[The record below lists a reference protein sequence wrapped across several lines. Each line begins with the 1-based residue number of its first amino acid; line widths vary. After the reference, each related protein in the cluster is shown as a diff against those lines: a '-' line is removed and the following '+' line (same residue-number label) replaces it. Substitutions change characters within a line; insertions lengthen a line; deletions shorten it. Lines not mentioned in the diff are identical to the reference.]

1 MKVLAIRGSNL
12 TSFAGDFA
20 LELDQ
25 PPLDRLGLFAITGAT
40 GAGKSTLLDAL
51 CLALFDRTPRLGG
64 RGGVPVGRAD
74 EEEEARLSAYDVRG
88 MLRRGAAE
96 GFAEVDFLGKDGR
109 RYRARWSVWRARNR
123 AEGRFRPQ
131 EMQLMDVATGQVTGR
146 TKSEVLTA
154 IQERLGLSFD
164 QFRRSAL
171 LAQGEFA
178 AFLKADASER
188 AELLERM
195 TGTEVYSRLSI
206 AAHEKN
212 KAEQEALAKRAQ
224 GLAAIALMPE
234 AERVA
239 AEAALGEESRAR
251 QAVEARLKEAEGAA
265 AWHVTRAGLRG
276 AEQAA
281 ELKARES
288 RTALDAA
295 GPRAA
300 RLEEVREAEAFRG
313 PVAAVETAER
323 RWAEAEAAQV
333 ARASEVETALA
344 GASARQVELLE
355 AGTARATAQ
364 ESEVAARPAL
374 EEAARLDARLDGVS
388 REAAEARARAE
399 VSQASLDK
407 ARAELESVLAREAEA
422 RGAAEA
428 ARGWLTDKAHWVALT
443 SEWPRWQRELER
455 YEAAQ
460 VERRKAREES
470 GRRLSEVEGLRE
482 AVGLR
487 REERDATARAEEMAL
502 AAATHAE
509 ATLGTET
516 GAERRALRER
526 LLARQEA
533 ARGLRVAHEGLVADE
548 AEVRAATREV
558 AAAKAEAE
566 SAAAEARAAES
577 RRTQCEAALK
587 EAQRSLSLAQ
597 ATQGYASHRA
607 LLREGEACPL
617 CGAAEHPYAREASAL
632 DGLVAEAASRVEA
645 LEQERTGAT
654 QVEVAASARSAA
666 ASAREGQA
674 EARRQSAAT
683 RAAAHAEDWAKGR
696 TAWTDAVRLGSD
708 GQGAEGLEQGT
719 AASARRQSAS
729 RASVRAGGAVPVALP
744 GADAALAGRDG
755 LSRPGFAASE
765 PPAVGGSP
773 EAGSWLDAERVEVS
787 ERLTALKDEEQA
799 AESRARTAR
808 EARAALETQRTRREV
823 AAEALRQAE
832 ETLSRAETVLK
843 DVHARLEAAEQTL
856 RQVIA
861 EVSPVFTVDAGW
873 DRKLEEDPAT
883 FRRKCGERVVMWK
896 GKEDA
901 RLKAEAR
908 EAEEQRHR
916 ARAQGLMEVSARH
929 AEEHQ
934 AFAARKEQERG
945 ELARAR
951 AALLQGRPTAEV
963 RAELQ
968 SRLDATEAA
977 FERARERAEAAKQ
990 AVQVATARAEDAVR
1004 TRAEALT
1011 LRESE
1016 AAALAA
1022 RLSEKGTT
1030 LEAVRALLAH
1040 DAAWREAEARALA
1053 ALREALAQATAVLA
1067 ERGEQRARHEASGP
1081 PALSEQEA
1089 GEARERLRAE
1099 TEARRHAEATLH
1111 ARLEADDR
1119 ARARHGAEAAALE
1132 EGRRAAEV
1140 WKVLG
1145 DLIGSHDGKRFK
1157 VFAQS
1162 LTLDALLLHAN
1173 AHLRELARR
1182 YRLMRVPGH
1191 DLDLQVVDGDMGDE
1205 VRSVASLSGGESF
1218 LVSLALALGLASLS
1232 SETTQVETLFIDE
1245 GFGTLDPETLEV
1257 ALATLDALQATGR
1270 QVGIISHV
1278 SGMAERIGVQ
1288 VRVVK
1293 QGGGRSR
1300 LVVEGDLGMVPTTSG
1315 QQVA

>member
-20 LELDQ
+20 LALDQ

-64 RGGVPVGRAD
+64 RGGAPVGRAD
-74 EEEEARLSAYDVRG
+74 EDEDARLSAYDVRG
-88 MLRRGAAE
+88 MLRRGAGE
-96 GFAEVDFLGKDGR
+96 GYAEVDFLGKDGR

-131 EMQLMDVATGQVTGR
+131 EMQLMDVVTGQLTGR
-146 TKSEVLTA
+146 TKGEVLAA

-195 TGTEVYSRLSI
+195 TGTEVYSRLSM

-212 KAEQEALAKRAQ
+212 KAEQESLAKRAQ

-234 AERVA
+234 AERA
-239 AEAALGEESRAR
+239 AAAAALGEESRAR
-251 QAVEARLKEAEGAA
+251 QAVEALLKDAEGAA
-265 AWHVTRAGLRG
+265 AWHVARAGLRE
-276 AEQAA
+276 AELAA
-281 ELKARES
+281 EAKAKAA
-288 RTALDAA
+288 RTALEEAA
-295 GPRAA
+295 PRAA
-300 RLEEVREAEAFRG
+300 RLEAVREAEAFRG
-313 PVAAVETAER
+313 PVAAAEAAER

-333 ARASEVETALA
+333 ARASEVETALSEV
-344 GASARQVELLE
+344 SARRVGQLE
-355 AGTARATAQ
+355 AETARAAAQ
-364 ESEVAARPAL
+364 EREVATRPAL
-374 EEAARLDARLDGVS
+374 EEAARLDARLEGVS
-388 REAAEARARAE
+388 REAREARARAE
-399 VSQASLDK
+399 KSQAALSEAK
-407 ARAELESVLAREAEA
+407 AELDAVLVREAEA
-422 RGAAEA
+422 RDKGEA
-428 ARGWLTDKAHWVALT
+428 ARHWLTEKAHWVALT
-443 SEWPRWQRELER
+443 SEWPRWHRELER
-455 YEAAQ
+455 YEGAQ
-460 VERRKAREES
+460 GERRKAGEES
-470 GRRLSEVEGLRE
+470 GRLLGEVEGLRE
-482 AVGLR
+482 TVGLR
-487 REERDATARAEEMAL
+487 RGERDAAVRAEEMAL

-509 ATLGTET
+509 AAVGTET
-516 GAERRALRER
+516 GAQRRAQRER

-533 ARGLRVAHEGLVADE
+533 VRGLKTAHEGLVADE
-548 AEVRAATREV
+548 AEAREAGTEV
-558 AAAKAEAE
+558 KAAKAEVE
-566 SAAAEARAAES
+566 AATAEARAAET
-577 RRTQCEAALK
+577 RRTQGEAALK

-597 ATQGYASHRA
+597 ATQGYASHRT
-607 LLREGEACPL
+607 LLKDGEPCPL
-617 CGAAEHPYAREASAL
+617 CGAEEHPYAREVSAL
-632 DGLVAEAASRVEA
+632 DGLVAEAASRVET
-645 LEQERTGAT
+645 LEKERTAAT
-654 QVEVAASARSAA
+654 QAEVAASARRAA
-666 ASAREGQA
+666 ANARAGQA
-674 EARRQSAAT
+674 EARSQSAEA
-683 RAAAHAEDWAKGR
+683 RAEAHGEAWRKGR
-696 TAWTDAVRLGSD
+696 ASWLESIREAGAEVSSVTTSVPESD
-708 GQGAEGLEQGT
+708 GSARMSSADGGAE
-719 AASARRQSAS
+719 AARSSA
-729 RASVRAGGAVPVALP
+729 RAGGA
-744 GADAALAGRDG
+744 DA
-755 LSRPGFAASE
+755 S

-773 EAGSWLDAERVEVS
+773 EAGAWLDAARAEVA
-787 ERLTALKDEEQA
+787 EQLAALKADEQA
-799 AESRARTAR
+799 DESLARTAR

-823 AAEALRQAE
+823 AAESLRRAE
-832 ETLSRAETVLK
+832 EALSRAESVLK
-843 DVHARLEAAEQTL
+843 DVHARLETAEQTL
-856 RQVIA
+856 RQALA
-861 EVSPVFTVDAGW
+861 EVSPVFTADVGW
-873 DRKLEEDPAT
+873 ERKLEEDPAT

-896 GKEDA
+896 GKEEA
-901 RLKAEAR
+901 RLKAEER

-916 ARAQGLMEVSARH
+916 ARAQGLVEVSTRH

-934 AFAARKEQERG
+934 AFAVRKEQERG
-945 ELARAR
+945 ELTRAR
-951 AALLQGRPTAEV
+951 AALLHGRPTAEV

-968 SRLDATEAA
+968 ARLEATESA
-977 FERARERAEAAKQ
+977 FEQARERAEAARQ
-990 AVQVATARAEDAVR
+990 AAQVATARAEDAVR
-1004 TRAEALT
+1004 ARTEALA

-1016 AAALAA
+1016 GAALTTLLAA
-1022 RLSEKGTT
+1022 RGTT
-1030 LEAVRALLAH
+1030 LEAVRTLLAF
-1040 DAAWREAEARALA
+1040 DAAWREAEARALS

-1067 ERGEQRARHEASGP
+1067 ERSERRARHEDSGP
-1081 PALSEQEA
+1081 PALSEQDA
-1089 GEARERLRAE
+1089 GAECERLRAE
-1099 TEARRHAEATLH
+1099 VEARRHAEAALH
-1111 ARLEADDR
+1111 ARLEADDT
-1119 ARARHGAEAAALE
+1119 ARARHGTEAAALE

-1191 DLDLQVVDGDMGDE
+1191 DLDLQIVDGDMGDE

-1300 LVVEGDLGMVPTTSG
+1300 LVVEGDPGMVPPSMG
-1315 QQVA
+1315 QQEVA

>member
-74 EEEEARLSAYDVRG
+74 EDEDARLSAYDVRG
-88 MLRRGAAE
+88 LLRRGAGE
-96 GFAEVDFLGKDGR
+96 GHAEVDFLGKDGR

-131 EMQLMDVATGQVTGR
+131 EMQLMDVATGQLMGR
-146 TKSEVLTA
+146 TKGEVLAA
-154 IQERLGLSFD
+154 IQEKLGLSFD

-234 AERVA
+234 AERAA
-239 AEAALGEESRAR
+239 AEVALGEESRAR
-251 QAVEARLKEAEGAA
+251 QGLEVRLKEAEGAA
-265 AWHVTRAGLRG
+265 AWHVARAGLRE

-281 ELKARES
+281 DAKAREAQA
-288 RTALDAA
+288 ALEEAA
-295 GPRAA
+295 PRAA
-300 RLEEVREAEAFRG
+300 RLEEVREAESFRG
-313 PVAAVETAER
+313 PVAALEAAER

-333 ARASEVETALA
+333 ARASEVEAALA
-344 GASARQVELLE
+344 DASARRVAQLE
-355 AGTARATAQ
+355 AETARAAAQ
-364 ESEVAARPAL
+364 TQEEAARPAL
-374 EEAARLDARLDGVS
+374 EEAARLDARLEAVS
-388 REAAEARARAE
+388 HEAREAQARAE
-399 VSQASLDK
+399 TSQAALVE
-407 ARAELESVLAREAEA
+407 ARAELEAVLAREAAA
-422 RGAAEA
+422 RAAGEA
-428 ARGWLTDKAHWVALT
+428 ARGWLTEKAHWVALT

-455 YEAAQ
+455 YEGAQ
-460 VERRKAREES
+460 GEGRKAREAS
-470 GRRLSEVEGLRE
+470 GRLLGEVDGLRE

-487 REERDATARAEEMAL
+487 RGERDAAARAEEMAL

-509 ATLGTET
+509 TALGAEA
-516 GAERRALRER
+516 GAERRALREQ

-533 ARGLRVAHEGLVADE
+533 VRGLTSAHAGWVADE
-548 AEVRAATREV
+548 AEAREAGAEV
-558 AAAKAEAE
+558 ATARAEAE
-566 SAAAEARAAES
+566 ATAAEASAAGA
-577 RRTQCEAALK
+577 RRSACEAALK
-587 EAQRSLSLAQ
+587 EARRSLSLAQ

-617 CGAAEHPYAREASAL
+617 CGAREHPAAREVSAL
-632 DGLVAEAASRVEA
+632 EGLVAEASARVEE
-645 LEQERTGAT
+645 LEAERTEAT
-654 QVEVAASARSAA
+654 QAEVAASARSAA
-666 ASAREGQA
+666 ASARAGQA
-674 EARRQSAAT
+674 AARRQAAEV
-683 RAAAHAEDWAKGR
+683 RAAAHGEVWRKDSA
-696 TAWTDAVRLGSD
+696 AW
-708 GQGAEGLEQGT
+708 LE
-719 AASARRQSAS
+719 SARGDG
-729 RASVRAGGAVPVALP
+729 AGAPP
-744 GADAALAGRDG
+744 PPDA
-755 LSRPGFAASE
+755 
-765 PPAVGGSP
+765 GGSP
-773 EAGSWLDAERVEVS
+773 EAAAWLEAARAEVS
-787 ERLTALKDEEQA
+787 ERLAALKAEEQA

-823 AAEALRQAE
+823 AAESLRQAE
-832 ETLSRAETVLK
+832 EALSRAEASLK
-843 DVHARLEAAEQTL
+843 DVHARLDAAEQAQ
-856 RQVIA
+856 RQVVS
-861 EVSPVFTVDAGW
+861 ELSPVFTVDAGW

-883 FRRKCGERVVMWK
+883 FRRKCGERVAMWK
-896 GKEDA
+896 GKEEA
-901 RLKAEAR
+901 RLKAEAG
-908 EAEEQRHR
+908 EAAEQQQR
-916 ARAQGLMEVSARH
+916 ARAQGQVEVSARH
-929 AEEHQ
+929 AEEHR
-934 AFAARKEQERG
+934 AFAARKDAERG

-963 RAELQ
+963 RAELEA
-968 SRLDATEAA
+968 RREATESA
-977 FERARERAEAAKQ
+977 FEQARERAEAANQ
-990 AVQVATARAEDAVR
+990 AVRVATARAEDAVR
-1004 TRAEALT
+1004 AREEALA

-1016 AAALAA
+1016 GAALSA
-1022 RLSEKGTT
+1022 RLSARGTT
-1030 LEAVRALLAH
+1030 LDAVRSLLAY

-1053 ALREALAQATAVLA
+1053 ALREALSQATAVLA
-1067 ERGEQRARHEASGP
+1067 ERSERRTRHEASGP

-1089 GEARERLRAE
+1089 GPACEHLRAE
-1099 TEARRHAEATLH
+1099 VEARRHAEATLH
-1111 ARLEADDR
+1111 ARLEADDA

-1140 WKVLG
+1140 WKALG

-1300 LVVEGDLGMVPTTSG
+1300 LVVEGDLGMVPLAAG

>member
-64 RGGVPVGRAD
+64 RGGAPVGRAD
-74 EEEEARLSAYDVRG
+74 EDEDARLSAYDVRG
-88 MLRRGAAE
+88 MLRRGAGE
-96 GFAEVDFLGKDGR
+96 GYAEVDFLGKDGR

-131 EMQLMDVATGQVTGR
+131 EMQLMDVVTGQLTGR
-146 TKSEVLTA
+146 TKGEVLAA

-195 TGTEVYSRLSI
+195 TGTEVYSRLSM

-212 KAEQEALAKRAQ
+212 KAEQESLAKRAQ

-234 AERVA
+234 AERA
-239 AEAALGEESRAR
+239 AAAAALGEESRAR
-251 QAVEARLKEAEGAA
+251 QTVEALLKDAEGAA
-265 AWHVTRAGLRG
+265 AWHVARAGLRE

-281 ELKARES
+281 EAKAQAA
-288 RTALDAA
+288 RTALEEAA
-295 GPRAA
+295 PRAA
-300 RLEEVREAEAFRG
+300 RMEAE
-313 PVAAVETAER
+313 
-323 RWAEAEAAQV
+323 
-333 ARASEVETALA
+333 
-344 GASARQVELLE
+344 
-355 AGTARATAQ
+355 TARAAAQ
-364 ESEVAARPAL
+364 EREVATRPAL
-374 EEAARLDARLDGVS
+374 EEAARLDARLEGVS
-388 REAAEARARAE
+388 REAREARARAE
-399 VSQASLDK
+399 KSQAALSEAK
-407 ARAELESVLAREAEA
+407 AELDAVLVREAEA
-422 RGAAEA
+422 RDKGEA
-428 ARGWLTDKAHWVALT
+428 ARHWLTEKAHWVALT
-443 SEWPRWQRELER
+443 SEWPRWHRELER
-455 YEAAQ
+455 YEGAQ
-460 VERRKAREES
+460 GERRKAREES
-470 GRRLSEVEGLRE
+470 GRLLGEVEGLRE
-482 AVGLR
+482 TVGLR
-487 REERDATARAEEMAL
+487 RGERDAAVRAEEMAL

-509 ATLGTET
+509 TAVGAET
-516 GAERRALRER
+516 GAQRRAQRER

-533 ARGLRVAHEGLVADE
+533 VRGLKTAHEGLAADE
-548 AEVRAATREV
+548 AEAREADTEV
-558 AAAKAEAE
+558 KAAKAEVE
-566 SAAAEARAAES
+566 AATADARAAET
-577 RRTQCEAALK
+577 RRTQGEAALK

-597 ATQGYASHRA
+597 ATQGYASHRT
-607 LLREGEACPL
+607 LLKDGEACPL
-617 CGAAEHPYAREASAL
+617 CGAEEHPYAREVSAL
-632 DGLVAEAASRVEA
+632 DGLVAEAASRVET
-645 LEQERTGAT
+645 LETERTAAT
-654 QVEVAASARSAA
+654 QAEVAASARRAA
-666 ASAREGQA
+666 ANARAGQA
-674 EARRQSAAT
+674 EARRQSAEA
-683 RAAAHAEDWAKGR
+683 RAEAHGEAWRKGCDSWLESIR
-696 TAWTDAVRLGSD
+696 GE
-708 GQGAEGLEQGT
+708 GAEVSTLATSVTEPDSGT
-719 AASARRQSAS
+719 SS
-729 RASVRAGGAVPVALP
+729 
-744 GADAALAGRDG
+744 
-755 LSRPGFAASE
+755 

-773 EAGSWLDAERVEVS
+773 EAGAWLGAARAEVAER
-787 ERLTALKDEEQA
+787 LAALKADEQA
-799 AESRARTAR
+799 AESLARTAR

-823 AAEALRQAE
+823 AAESLRRAE
-832 ETLSRAETVLK
+832 EALSRAESVLK
-843 DVHARLEAAEQTL
+843 DVHARLETAEQTL
-856 RQVIA
+856 RQVLA
-861 EVSPVFTVDAGW
+861 EVAPVFTADVGW
-873 DRKLEEDPAT
+873 DRKLEEDPAS

-896 GKEDA
+896 GKEEA
-901 RLKAEAR
+901 RLKAEER

-916 ARAQGLMEVSARH
+916 ARAQGLVEVSTRH
-929 AEEHQ
+929 AEEHH
-934 AFAARKEQERG
+934 AFAVRKEEERG
-945 ELARAR
+945 ELTRAR
-951 AALLQGRPTAEV
+951 AALLYGRPTAEV

-968 SRLDATEAA
+968 ARLEATESA
-977 FERARERAEAAKQ
+977 FEQARERAEAARQ
-990 AVQVATARAEDAVR
+990 AAQVATARAEDAVR
-1004 TRAEALT
+1004 ARTEALA

-1016 AAALAA
+1016 GAALTTLLAT
-1022 RLSEKGTT
+1022 RGTT
-1030 LEAVRALLAH
+1030 LEAVRTLLAF
-1040 DAAWREAEARALA
+1040 DAAWREAEARALS
-1053 ALREALAQATAVLA
+1053 ALREALAQTTAVLA
-1067 ERGEQRARHEASGP
+1067 ERSERRARHEDSGP
-1081 PALSEQEA
+1081 PSLSEQDA
-1089 GEARERLRAE
+1089 GAECERLRAE
-1099 TEARRHAEATLH
+1099 VEARRHAEAALH
-1111 ARLEADDR
+1111 ARLEADDT
-1119 ARARHGAEAAALE
+1119 ARARHGSEAAALE

-1300 LVVEGDLGMVPTTSG
+1300 LVVEGDPGMVPPSVG
-1315 QQVA
+1315 QQEVA

>member
-12 TSFAGDFA
+12 TSFSGDFA

-64 RGGVPVGRAD
+64 RGGAPVGRAEED
-74 EEEEARLSAYDVRG
+74 EDARLSAYDVRG
-88 MLRRGAAE
+88 MLRRGAGE
-96 GFAEVDFLGKDGR
+96 GYAEVDFVGKDGR

-131 EMQLMDVATGQVTGR
+131 EMQLMDVVTGQLTGR
-146 TKSEVLTA
+146 TKGEVLAA

-195 TGTEVYSRLSI
+195 TGTEVYSRVSI

-212 KAEQEALAKRAQ
+212 KAEQESLAKRAQ
-224 GLAAIALMPE
+224 GLAAIALLPE
-234 AERVA
+234 AERA
-239 AEAALGEESRAR
+239 AAAVALGEESRAR
-251 QAVEARLKEAEGAA
+251 QSEEALLKDAQAAA
-265 AWHVTRAGLRG
+265 AWHVARAGLRE

-281 ELKARES
+281 EAKAQAA
-288 RTALDAA
+288 RTALEEAA
-295 GPRAA
+295 PRAA
-300 RLEEVREAEAFRG
+300 QLEEVREAEAFRG
-313 PVAAVETAER
+313 PAAAVEAAER

-333 ARASEVETALA
+333 SRASEVEAALA
-344 GASARQVELLE
+344 ETSARRVAQLE
-355 AGTARATAQ
+355 AETARAAAQ
-364 ESEVAARPAL
+364 EREVATRPAL
-374 EEAARLDARLDGVS
+374 EEAARLDARLEGVS
-388 REAAEARARAE
+388 REAREARERAE
-399 VSQASLDK
+399 TSQSLLVETK
-407 ARAELESVLAREAEA
+407 AELDAVLAREAEA
-422 RGAAEA
+422 RDKGEA
-428 ARGWLTDKAHWVALT
+428 ARHWLSEKAHWVALT
-443 SEWPRWQRELER
+443 SEWPRWHRELER
-455 YEAAQ
+455 YEGAQ
-460 VERRKAREES
+460 VERRKAGEES
-470 GRRLSEVEGLRE
+470 GRLLGEVEGLRE
-482 AVGLR
+482 TVGLR
-487 REERDATARAEEMAL
+487 RDERDAAVRAEEMVV

-509 ATLGTET
+509 AAVGTET
-516 GAERRALRER
+516 GAQRRAQREH

-533 ARGLRVAHEGLVADE
+533 VRGLKTAHEGLVADE
-548 AEVRAATREV
+548 AEARE
-558 AAAKAEAE
+558 AGTELGAAKAEVE
-566 SAAAEARAAES
+566 AATAEARAAET
-577 RRTQCEAALK
+577 RRTQGEAVLK
-587 EAQRSLSLAQ
+587 EAQRSLSVAQ
-597 ATQGYASHRA
+597 ATQGYAAHRA
-607 LLREGEACPL
+607 LLKDGEACPL
-617 CGAAEHPYAREASAL
+617 CGAEEHPYAREVSAL
-632 DGLVAEAASRVEA
+632 DGLVAEAASRVET
-645 LEQERTGAT
+645 LETERTAAT
-654 QVEVAASARSAA
+654 QAEVAASARRAA
-666 ASAREGQA
+666 ANARAGQA
-674 EARRQSAAT
+674 EARRQSAVARAESHGEAWRKG
-683 RAAAHAEDWAKGR
+683 RAAWLESIR
-696 TAWTDAVRLGSD
+696 EE
-708 GQGAEGLEQGT
+708 GAE
-719 AASARRQSAS
+719 
-729 RASVRAGGAVPVALP
+729 AG
-744 GADAALAGRDG
+744 AAL
-755 LSRPGFAASE
+755 S
-765 PPAVGGSP
+765 PPAAGGSP
-773 EAGSWLDAERVEVS
+773 EAGAWLDAARAEVA
-787 ERLTALKDEEQA
+787 EQLAALKADEQA
-799 AESRARTAR
+799 AESLARAAR

-823 AAEALRQAE
+823 AAESLRRAE
-832 ETLSRAETVLK
+832 ESLSRAESVLK

-856 RQVIA
+856 RQVLA
-861 EVSPVFTVDAGW
+861 EVSPVFTADAGW
-873 DRKLEEDPAT
+873 ERKLEEDPAT

-896 GKEDA
+896 GKEEA
-901 RLKAEAR
+901 RLKAEER

-916 ARAQGLMEVSARH
+916 ARAQGLVEVSTRH

-934 AFAARKEQERG
+934 AFAVRKEQERG
-945 ELARAR
+945 ELTRAR
-951 AALLQGRPTAEV
+951 GALLHGRPTAEV

-968 SRLDATEAA
+968 ARLEATESA
-977 FERARERAEAAKQ
+977 FEQARERAEAAHQ
-990 AVQVATARAEDAVR
+990 AAQVATARAEDAVR
-1004 TRAEALT
+1004 VRVETLA

-1016 AAALAA
+1016 GAALTTLLAA
-1022 RLSEKGTT
+1022 RGTT
-1030 LEAVRALLAH
+1030 LEAVRKLLSF
-1040 DAAWREAEARALA
+1040 DAAWRESEARALS
-1053 ALREALAQATAVLA
+1053 ALREALSQVTAVLA
-1067 ERGEQRARHEASGP
+1067 ERSERRARHEDSGP
-1081 PALSEQEA
+1081 PSLSEQDA
-1089 GEARERLRAE
+1089 GAECERLRAE
-1099 TEARRHAEATLH
+1099 VEARRHAEATLN
-1111 ARLEADDR
+1111 ARLEADDT

-1132 EGRRAAEV
+1132 DGRRAAEV

-1300 LVVEGDLGMVPTTSG
+1300 LVVEGDPGMVPPSLG
-1315 QQVA
+1315 QQEVA

>member
-64 RGGVPVGRAD
+64 RGGAPVGRAD
-74 EEEEARLSAYDVRG
+74 EDEDARLSAYDVRG
-88 MLRRGAAE
+88 MLRRGAGE
-96 GFAEVDFLGKDGR
+96 GYAEVDFLGKDGR

-131 EMQLMDVATGQVTGR
+131 EMQLMDVVTGQLTGR
-146 TKSEVLTA
+146 TKGEVLAA

-195 TGTEVYSRLSI
+195 TGTEVYSRLSM

-212 KAEQEALAKRAQ
+212 KAEQESLAKRAQ

-234 AERVA
+234 AERA
-239 AEAALGEESRAR
+239 AAAAALGEEARAR
-251 QAVEARLKEAEGAA
+251 QTVEALLKDAEGAA
-265 AWHVTRAGLRG
+265 AWHVARAGLRE

-281 ELKARES
+281 EAKAQAA
-288 RTALDAA
+288 RTALEDAA
-295 GPRAA
+295 PRAA
-300 RLEEVREAEAFRG
+300 RMEEVREAETFRG
-313 PVAAVETAER
+313 PVAAVEAAER

-333 ARASEVETALA
+333 ARASEVEAALA
-344 GASARQVELLE
+344 ETSARRVGQLE
-355 AGTARATAQ
+355 AETARAAAQ
-364 ESEVAARPAL
+364 EREVATRPAL
-374 EEAARLDARLDGVS
+374 EEAARLDARLEGVS
-388 REAAEARARAE
+388 HEAREARARAE
-399 VSQASLDK
+399 KSQAALVEAKGELD
-407 ARAELESVLAREAEA
+407 AVLAREAEA
-422 RGAAEA
+422 RDKGEA
-428 ARGWLTDKAHWVALT
+428 ARHWLTEKAHWVALT
-443 SEWPRWQRELER
+443 SEWPRWHRELER
-455 YEAAQ
+455 YEGAQ
-460 VERRKAREES
+460 GERRKAREES
-470 GRRLSEVEGLRE
+470 GRLLGEVEGLRE
-482 AVGLR
+482 TVGLR
-487 REERDATARAEEMAL
+487 REERDAAVRAEEMAL

-509 ATLGTET
+509 AAVGTET
-516 GAERRALRER
+516 GAQRRAQRER

-533 ARGLRVAHEGLVADE
+533 VRGLKTAHEGLVADE
-548 AEVRAATREV
+548 AEAREAGTEV
-558 AAAKAEAE
+558 KAAKAEVE
-566 SAAAEARAAES
+566 AATEEARAAET
-577 RRTQCEAALK
+577 RRTQGEAALK

-597 ATQGYASHRA
+597 ATQGYASHRT
-607 LLREGEACPL
+607 LLKDGEACPL
-617 CGAAEHPYAREASAL
+617 CGAEEHPYAREVSAL

-645 LEQERTGAT
+645 LEEERTAAT
-654 QVEVAASARSAA
+654 QAEVAASARRAA
-666 ASAREGQA
+666 ANARAGQA
-674 EARRQSAAT
+674 EARRQSAEA
-683 RAAAHAEDWAKGR
+683 RAEAHGEAWRKGCASWLASIR
-696 TAWTDAVRLGSD
+696 EE
-708 GQGAEGLEQGT
+708 GAE
-719 AASARRQSAS
+719 
-729 RASVRAGGAVPVALP
+729 P
-744 GADAALAGRDG
+744 GASL
-755 LSRPGFAASE
+755 

-773 EAGSWLDAERVEVS
+773 EAGAWLDAVRAELA
-787 ERLTALKDEEQA
+787 ERLAALKADEQA
-799 AESRARTAR
+799 AESLARTAR

-823 AAEALRQAE
+823 AAESLRRAE
-832 ETLSRAETVLK
+832 EALSRAESVLK

-856 RQVIA
+856 RQVLA
-861 EVSPVFTVDAGW
+861 EVSPVFTADVGW
-873 DRKLEEDPAT
+873 ERKLEEDPAT

-896 GKEDA
+896 GKEEA
-901 RLKAEAR
+901 RLKAEER

-916 ARAQGLMEVSARH
+916 ARAQGLVEVSTRH

-934 AFAARKEQERG
+934 AFAVRKEQERG
-945 ELARAR
+945 ELTRAR
-951 AALLQGRPTAEV
+951 AALLHGRPTAEV

-968 SRLDATEAA
+968 ARLEATESA
-977 FERARERAEAAKQ
+977 FEQARERAEAAHQ
-990 AVQVATARAEDAVR
+990 SAQVATARAEDAVR
-1004 TRAEALT
+1004 ARAEALA

-1016 AAALAA
+1016 GAALTTLLAT
-1022 RLSEKGTT
+1022 RGTT
-1030 LEAVRALLAH
+1030 LDAVRTLLSF
-1040 DAAWREAEARALA
+1040 DAAWREAEARALS

-1067 ERGEQRARHEASGP
+1067 ERSERRTRHEDSGP
-1081 PALSEQEA
+1081 PSLSEQDA
-1089 GEARERLRAE
+1089 GAECERLRAE
-1099 TEARRHAEATLH
+1099 VEARRHAEATLH
-1111 ARLEADDR
+1111 ARLEADDT
-1119 ARARHGAEAAALE
+1119 ARARHGTEAAALE

-1191 DLDLQVVDGDMGDE
+1191 DLDLQIVDGDMGDE

-1300 LVVEGDLGMVPTTSG
+1300 LVVEGDPGMVPPSMG
-1315 QQVA
+1315 QQEVA

>member
-64 RGGVPVGRAD
+64 RGGAPVGRAD
-74 EEEEARLSAYDVRG
+74 EDEDARLSAYDVRG
-88 MLRRGAAE
+88 MLRRGAGE
-96 GFAEVDFLGKDGR
+96 GYAEVDFLGKDGR

-131 EMQLMDVATGQVTGR
+131 EMQLMDVVTGQLTGR
-146 TKSEVLTA
+146 TKGEVLAA

-195 TGTEVYSRLSI
+195 TGTEVYSRLSM

-212 KAEQEALAKRAQ
+212 KAEQESLAKRAQ

-234 AERVA
+234 AERA
-239 AEAALGEESRAR
+239 AAAAALGEEARAR
-251 QAVEARLKEAEGAA
+251 QTVEALLKDAEGAA
-265 AWHVTRAGLRG
+265 AWHVARAGLRE

-281 ELKARES
+281 EAKAQAA
-288 RTALDAA
+288 RTALEEAA
-295 GPRAA
+295 PRAA
-300 RLEEVREAEAFRG
+300 RMEEVREAETFRG
-313 PVAAVETAER
+313 PVAAVEAAER

-333 ARASEVETALA
+333 ARASEVEAALA
-344 GASARQVELLE
+344 ETSARRVGQLE
-355 AGTARATAQ
+355 AETARAAAQ
-364 ESEVAARPAL
+364 EREVATRPAL
-374 EEAARLDARLDGVS
+374 EEAARLDARLEGVS
-388 REAAEARARAE
+388 HEAREARARAE
-399 VSQASLDK
+399 KSQAALVEAKGELD
-407 ARAELESVLAREAEA
+407 AVLAREAEA
-422 RGAAEA
+422 RDKGEA
-428 ARGWLTDKAHWVALT
+428 ARHWLTEKAHWVALT

-455 YEAAQ
+455 YEGAQ
-460 VERRKAREES
+460 GERRKAREES
-470 GRRLSEVEGLRE
+470 GRLLGEVEGLRE
-482 AVGLR
+482 TVGLR
-487 REERDATARAEEMAL
+487 REERDAAVRAEEMAL

-509 ATLGTET
+509 AAVGTET
-516 GAERRALRER
+516 GAQRRAQRER

-533 ARGLRVAHEGLVADE
+533 VRGLKTAHEGLVADE
-548 AEVRAATREV
+548 AEAREAGTEV
-558 AAAKAEAE
+558 KAAKAEVE
-566 SAAAEARAAES
+566 AATAEARAAET
-577 RRTQCEAALK
+577 RRTQGEAALK

-597 ATQGYASHRA
+597 ATQGYASHRT
-607 LLREGEACPL
+607 LLKDGEACPL
-617 CGAAEHPYAREASAL
+617 CGAEEHPYAREVSAL

-645 LEQERTGAT
+645 LEEERTAAT
-654 QVEVAASARSAA
+654 QAEVAASARRAA
-666 ASAREGQA
+666 ANARAGQA
-674 EARRQSAAT
+674 EARRQSAEA
-683 RAAAHAEDWAKGR
+683 RAEAHGEAWRKGCASWLASIR
-696 TAWTDAVRLGSD
+696 EE
-708 GQGAEGLEQGT
+708 GAE
-719 AASARRQSAS
+719 
-729 RASVRAGGAVPVALP
+729 P
-744 GADAALAGRDG
+744 GASL
-755 LSRPGFAASE
+755 

-773 EAGSWLDAERVEVS
+773 EAGAWLDAVRAELA
-787 ERLTALKDEEQA
+787 ERLAALKADEQA
-799 AESRARTAR
+799 AESLARTAR

-823 AAEALRQAE
+823 AAESLRRAE
-832 ETLSRAETVLK
+832 EALSRAESVLK

-856 RQVIA
+856 RQVLA
-861 EVSPVFTVDAGW
+861 EVSPVFTADVGW
-873 DRKLEEDPAT
+873 ERKLEEDPAT

-896 GKEDA
+896 GKEEA
-901 RLKAEAR
+901 RLKAEER

-916 ARAQGLMEVSARH
+916 ARAQGLVEVSTRH

-934 AFAARKEQERG
+934 AFAVRKEQERG
-945 ELARAR
+945 ELTRAR
-951 AALLQGRPTAEV
+951 AALLHGRPTAEV

-968 SRLDATEAA
+968 ARLEATESA
-977 FERARERAEAAKQ
+977 FEQARERAEAAHQ
-990 AVQVATARAEDAVR
+990 SAQVATARAEDAVR
-1004 TRAEALT
+1004 ARAEALA

-1016 AAALAA
+1016 GAALTTLLAT
-1022 RLSEKGTT
+1022 RGTT
-1030 LEAVRALLAH
+1030 LDAVRMLLSF
-1040 DAAWREAEARALA
+1040 DAAWREAEARALS

-1067 ERGEQRARHEASGP
+1067 ERSERRARHEDSGP
-1081 PALSEQEA
+1081 PSLSEQDA
-1089 GEARERLRAE
+1089 GAECERLRAE
-1099 TEARRHAEATLH
+1099 VEARRHAEATLH
-1111 ARLEADDR
+1111 ARLEADDT
-1119 ARARHGAEAAALE
+1119 ARARHGTEAAALE

-1191 DLDLQVVDGDMGDE
+1191 DLDLQIVDGDMGDE

-1300 LVVEGDLGMVPTTSG
+1300 LVVEGDPGMVPPSMG
-1315 QQVA
+1315 QQEVA

>member
-64 RGGVPVGRAD
+64 RGGAPVGRAD
-74 EEEEARLSAYDVRG
+74 EDEDARLSAYDVRG
-88 MLRRGAAE
+88 MLRRGAGE
-96 GFAEVDFLGKDGR
+96 GYAEVDFLGKDGR

-131 EMQLMDVATGQVTGR
+131 EMQLMDVVTGQLTGR
-146 TKSEVLTA
+146 TKGEVLAA

-195 TGTEVYSRLSI
+195 TGTEVYSRLSM

-212 KAEQEALAKRAQ
+212 KAEQESLAKRAQ

-234 AERVA
+234 AERA
-239 AEAALGEESRAR
+239 AAAAALGEESRVR
-251 QAVEARLKEAEGAA
+251 QTVEALLKDAEGAA
-265 AWHVTRAGLRG
+265 AWHVARAGLRE

-281 ELKARES
+281 EAKAQAA
-288 RTALDAA
+288 RTALEEAA
-295 GPRAA
+295 PRAA
-300 RLEEVREAEAFRG
+300 RMEAVREAEAFRG
-313 PVAAVETAER
+313 PVAAAEAAER

-333 ARASEVETALA
+333 ARASEVEAALSEV
-344 GASARQVELLE
+344 SARRVGQLE
-355 AGTARATAQ
+355 AETARAAAQ
-364 ESEVAARPAL
+364 EREVATRPAL
-374 EEAARLDARLDGVS
+374 EEAARLDARLEGVS
-388 REAAEARARAE
+388 REAREARARAE
-399 VSQASLDK
+399 KSQAALSEAK
-407 ARAELESVLAREAEA
+407 AELDAVLVREAEA
-422 RGAAEA
+422 RDKGEA
-428 ARGWLTDKAHWVALT
+428 ARHWLTEKAHWVALT
-443 SEWPRWQRELER
+443 SEWPRWHRELER
-455 YEAAQ
+455 YEGAQ
-460 VERRKAREES
+460 GERRKAREES
-470 GRRLSEVEGLRE
+470 GRLLGEVEGLRE
-482 AVGLR
+482 TVGLR
-487 REERDATARAEEMAL
+487 QGERDAAVRAEEMAL

-509 ATLGTET
+509 AAVGTET
-516 GAERRALRER
+516 GAQRRAQRER

-533 ARGLRVAHEGLVADE
+533 VRGLKTAHEGLAADE
-548 AEVRAATREV
+548 AEAREAGTEV
-558 AAAKAEAE
+558 KAAKAEVEA
-566 SAAAEARAAES
+566 STAEARAAET
-577 RRTQCEAALK
+577 RRTQGEAALK

-597 ATQGYASHRA
+597 ATQGYASHRT
-607 LLREGEACPL
+607 LLKDGEACPL
-617 CGAAEHPYAREASAL
+617 CGAEEHPYAREASAL
-632 DGLVAEAASRVEA
+632 DGLVAEAASRVET
-645 LEQERTGAT
+645 LETERTAAT
-654 QVEVAASARSAA
+654 QAEVAASARRAA
-666 ASAREGQA
+666 ANARAGQA
-674 EARRQSAAT
+674 EARRQSAEA
-683 RAAAHAEDWAKGR
+683 RAEAHGEAWRKGCASWLASIR
-696 TAWTDAVRLGSD
+696 EE
-708 GQGAEGLEQGT
+708 GAEVSTLATSVTEPDSGT
-719 AASARRQSAS
+719 SS
-729 RASVRAGGAVPVALP
+729 
-744 GADAALAGRDG
+744 
-755 LSRPGFAASE
+755 

-773 EAGSWLDAERVEVS
+773 EAGAWLDAARAEVA
-787 ERLTALKDEEQA
+787 ERLAALKADEQA
-799 AESRARTAR
+799 AESLARTAR

-823 AAEALRQAE
+823 AAESLRRAE
-832 ETLSRAETVLK
+832 EALSRAESVLK
-843 DVHARLEAAEQTL
+843 DVHARLETAEQTL
-856 RQVIA
+856 RQVLA
-861 EVSPVFTVDAGW
+861 EVAPVFTADVGW
-873 DRKLEEDPAT
+873 DRKLEEDPAS

-896 GKEDA
+896 GKEEA
-901 RLKAEAR
+901 RLKAEER

-916 ARAQGLMEVSARH
+916 ARAQGLVEVSTRH

-934 AFAARKEQERG
+934 GFAVRKEEERG
-945 ELARAR
+945 ELTRAR
-951 AALLQGRPTAEV
+951 AALLYGRPTAEV

-968 SRLDATEAA
+968 ARLDATESA
-977 FERARERAEAAKQ
+977 FEQARERAEAARQ
-990 AVQVATARAEDAVR
+990 AAQVATARAEDAVR
-1004 TRAEALT
+1004 ARTEALA

-1016 AAALAA
+1016 GAALTTLLAT
-1022 RLSEKGTT
+1022 RGTT
-1030 LEAVRALLAH
+1030 LEAVRTLLAF
-1040 DAAWREAEARALA
+1040 DAAWREAEARALS

-1067 ERGEQRARHEASGP
+1067 ERSERRARHEDSGP
-1081 PALSEQEA
+1081 PSLSEQDA
-1089 GEARERLRAE
+1089 GAECERLRAE
-1099 TEARRHAEATLH
+1099 VEARRHTEAALH
-1111 ARLEADDR
+1111 ARLEADDT
-1119 ARARHGAEAAALE
+1119 ARARHGSEAAALE

-1300 LVVEGDLGMVPTTSG
+1300 LVVEGDPGMVPPSMG
-1315 QQVA
+1315 QQEVA

>member
-64 RGGVPVGRAD
+64 RGGAPVGRAD
-74 EEEEARLSAYDVRG
+74 EDEDARLSAYDVRG
-88 MLRRGAAE
+88 MLRRGAGE
-96 GFAEVDFLGKDGR
+96 GYAEVDFLGKDGR

-131 EMQLMDVATGQVTGR
+131 EMQLLDVVTGQLTGR
-146 TKSEVLTA
+146 TKGEVLAA

-195 TGTEVYSRLSI
+195 TGTEVYSRLSM

-212 KAEQEALAKRAQ
+212 KAEQESLAKRAQ

-234 AERVA
+234 AERA
-239 AEAALGEESRAR
+239 AAAAALGEEARAR
-251 QAVEARLKEAEGAA
+251 QTVEALLKDAEGAA
-265 AWHVTRAGLRG
+265 AWHVARAGLRE

-281 ELKARES
+281 EAKAQAA
-288 RTALDAA
+288 RTALEEAA
-295 GPRAA
+295 PRAA
-300 RLEEVREAEAFRG
+300 RMEEVREAETFRG
-313 PVAAVETAER
+313 PVAAVEAAER

-333 ARASEVETALA
+333 ARASEVEAALA
-344 GASARQVELLE
+344 ETSARRVGQLE
-355 AGTARATAQ
+355 AETARAAAQ
-364 ESEVAARPAL
+364 EREVATRPAL
-374 EEAARLDARLDGVS
+374 EEAARLDARLEGVS
-388 REAAEARARAE
+388 HEAREARARAE
-399 VSQASLDK
+399 KSQAALVEAKGELD
-407 ARAELESVLAREAEA
+407 AVLAREAEA
-422 RGAAEA
+422 RDKGEA
-428 ARGWLTDKAHWVALT
+428 ARHWLTEKAHWIALT

-455 YEAAQ
+455 YEGAQ
-460 VERRKAREES
+460 GERRKAREES
-470 GRRLSEVEGLRE
+470 GRLLGEVEGLRE
-482 AVGLR
+482 TVGLR
-487 REERDATARAEEMAL
+487 REERDAAVRAEEMAL

-509 ATLGTET
+509 AAVGTET
-516 GAERRALRER
+516 GAQRRAQRER

-533 ARGLRVAHEGLVADE
+533 VRGLKTAHEGLVADE
-548 AEVRAATREV
+548 AEAREAGTEV
-558 AAAKAEAE
+558 KAAKAEVE
-566 SAAAEARAAES
+566 AATAEARAAET
-577 RRTQCEAALK
+577 RRTQGEAALK

-597 ATQGYASHRA
+597 ATQGYASHRT
-607 LLREGEACPL
+607 LLKDGEACPL
-617 CGAAEHPYAREASAL
+617 CGAEEHPYAREVSAL

-645 LEQERTGAT
+645 LEEERTAAT
-654 QVEVAASARSAA
+654 QAEVAASARRAA
-666 ASAREGQA
+666 ANARAGQA
-674 EARRQSAAT
+674 ETRRQSAEA
-683 RAAAHAEDWAKGR
+683 RAEAHGEAWRKGGASWLESIR
-696 TAWTDAVRLGSD
+696 EE
-708 GQGAEGLEQGT
+708 GAE
-719 AASARRQSAS
+719 
-729 RASVRAGGAVPVALP
+729 P
-744 GADAALAGRDG
+744 GASL
-755 LSRPGFAASE
+755 

-773 EAGSWLDAERVEVS
+773 EAGAWLDAVRAELA
-787 ERLTALKDEEQA
+787 ERLVALKADEQA
-799 AESRARTAR
+799 AESLARTAR

-823 AAEALRQAE
+823 AAESLRRAE
-832 ETLSRAETVLK
+832 EALSRAESVLK

-856 RQVIA
+856 RQVLA
-861 EVSPVFTVDAGW
+861 EVSPVFTADVGW
-873 DRKLEEDPAT
+873 ERKLEEDPAT

-896 GKEDA
+896 GKEEA
-901 RLKAEAR
+901 RLKAEER

-916 ARAQGLMEVSARH
+916 ARAQGLVEVSTRH

-934 AFAARKEQERG
+934 AFAVRKEQERG
-945 ELARAR
+945 ELTRAR
-951 AALLQGRPTAEV
+951 AALLHGRPTAEV

-968 SRLDATEAA
+968 ARLEATESA
-977 FERARERAEAAKQ
+977 FEQARERAEAAHQ
-990 AVQVATARAEDAVR
+990 SAQVATARAEDAVR
-1004 TRAEALT
+1004 ARAEALA

-1016 AAALAA
+1016 GAALTTLLAT
-1022 RLSEKGTT
+1022 RGTT
-1030 LEAVRALLAH
+1030 LDAVRTLLSF
-1040 DAAWREAEARALA
+1040 DAAWREAEARALS

-1067 ERGEQRARHEASGP
+1067 ERSERRTRHEDSGP
-1081 PALSEQEA
+1081 PSLSEQDA
-1089 GEARERLRAE
+1089 GAECERLRAE
-1099 TEARRHAEATLH
+1099 VEARRHAEATLH
-1111 ARLEADDR
+1111 ARLEADDT
-1119 ARARHGAEAAALE
+1119 ARARHGTEAAALE
-1132 EGRRAAEV
+1132 EGRREAEV

-1191 DLDLQVVDGDMGDE
+1191 DLDLQIVDGDMGDE

-1300 LVVEGDLGMVPTTSG
+1300 LVVEGDPGMVPPSMG
-1315 QQVA
+1315 QQEMA

>member
-64 RGGVPVGRAD
+64 RGGAPVGRAD
-74 EEEEARLSAYDVRG
+74 EDEDARLSAYDVRG
-88 MLRRGAAE
+88 MLRRGAGE
-96 GFAEVDFLGKDGR
+96 GYAEVDFLGKDGR

-131 EMQLMDVATGQVTGR
+131 EMQLMDVATGQLTGR
-146 TKSEVLTA
+146 TKGEVLAA

-195 TGTEVYSRLSI
+195 TGTEVYSRLSM

-212 KAEQEALAKRAQ
+212 KAEQESLAKRAQ

-234 AERVA
+234 VERA
-239 AEAALGEESRAR
+239 AAAAALGEESRAR
-251 QAVEARLKEAEGAA
+251 QSVEALLEAAQAAA
-265 AWHVTRAGLRG
+265 AWHVARAGLRE
-276 AEQAA
+276 AEHAAEVKAQAA
-281 ELKARES
+281 RA
-288 RTALDAA
+288 ALEEAA
-295 GPRAA
+295 PRAA
-300 RLEEVREAEAFRG
+300 RLEEVRQAEAFRG
-313 PVAAVETAER
+313 PVAAVEAAER

-333 ARASEVETALA
+333 ARASEVEAALA
-344 GASARQVELLE
+344 EASARRVGQLE
-355 AGTARATAQ
+355 AETARATAQ
-364 ESEVAARPAL
+364 EREVAARPAL
-374 EEAARLDARLDGVS
+374 EEAARLDARLEGVS
-388 REAAEARARAE
+388 HEAREARSRAE
-399 VSQASLDK
+399 TSQAALVEAK
-407 ARAELESVLAREAEA
+407 AELDAVLAREATA
-422 RGAAEA
+422 QAAGEA
-428 ARGWLTDKAHWVALT
+428 ARHWLTEKAHWVALT

-455 YEAAQ
+455 YEVAQ
-460 VERRKAREES
+460 GEQRRAREES
-470 GRRLSEVEGLRE
+470 GRLLGEVEGLRE
-482 AVGLR
+482 TVGLR
-487 REERDATARAEEMAL
+487 RGEREAAVRAEEMAL

-509 ATLGTET
+509 AAVGTET
-516 GAERRALRER
+516 GARRRAQRER

-533 ARGLRVAHEGLVADE
+533 VRGLKAAHEGLVADE
-548 AEVRAATREV
+548 SEAREAGTEVG
-558 AAAKAEAE
+558 AAKAEVE
-566 SAAAEARAAES
+566 AAAAAARAAET
-577 RRTQCEAALK
+577 RRTQGEAALK

-607 LLREGEACPL
+607 LLRDGEACPL
-617 CGAAEHPYAREASAL
+617 CGAEEHPYAREESAL
-632 DGLVAEAASRVEA
+632 DGLVAEAASRVET
-645 LEQERTGAT
+645 LEAERTSAT
-654 QVEVAASARSAA
+654 QAEVAASARRAA
-666 ASAREGQA
+666 AEARAGQA
-674 EARRQSAAT
+674 EARRQSAEA
-683 RAAAHAEDWAKGR
+683 RAEAHGE
-696 TAWTDAVRLGSD
+696 AWREGCASWRESLRDE
-708 GQGAEGLEQGT
+708 GAEPGT
-719 AASARRQSAS
+719 SS
-729 RASVRAGGAVPVALP
+729 
-744 GADAALAGRDG
+744 
-755 LSRPGFAASE
+755 
-765 PPAVGGSP
+765 PPTLGGSP
-773 EAGSWLDAERVEVS
+773 EAGAWLDAARAELT
-787 ERLTALKDEEQA
+787 ERLAALKADEQA
-799 AESRARTAR
+799 AESLARTAR

-823 AAEALRQAE
+823 AAESLRRAE
-832 ETLSRAETVLK
+832 EALSRAESVLK

-856 RQVIA
+856 RQVLK
-861 EVSPVFTVDAGW
+861 EVSPVFTADAGW
-873 DRKLEEDPAT
+873 ERKLEEDPAT

-896 GKEDA
+896 GKEEA
-901 RLKAEAR
+901 RLKAEER

-916 ARAQGLMEVSARH
+916 ARAQGLVEVSTRH

-934 AFAARKEQERG
+934 AFAVRKEQERG
-945 ELARAR
+945 ELTRAR
-951 AALLQGRPTAEV
+951 AALLHGRPTAEV

-968 SRLDATEAA
+968 SRLEATESA
-977 FERARERAEAAKQ
+977 FEQARERAEAAHQ
-990 AVQVATARAEDAVR
+990 AARVATARAEDAVR
-1004 TRAEALT
+1004 VRTEALA

-1016 AAALAA
+1016 GAALTALLA
-1022 RLSEKGTT
+1022 TRGTT
-1030 LEAVRALLAH
+1030 LEAVRALLAF
-1040 DAAWREAEARALA
+1040 DAAWREAEARALS
-1053 ALREALAQATAVLA
+1053 ALREALAQAAAVLA
-1067 ERGEQRARHEASGP
+1067 ERSERRARHEDSGP
-1081 PALSEQEA
+1081 PALSEQDA
-1089 GEARERLRAE
+1089 GAECERLRAE
-1099 TEARRHAEATLH
+1099 AEARRHAEATLH
-1111 ARLEADDR
+1111 ARLEADDT

-1132 EGRRAAEV
+1132 EDRRAAEV

-1191 DLDLQVVDGDMGDE
+1191 DLDLQIVDGDMGDE

-1300 LVVEGDLGMVPTTSG
+1300 LVVEGDPGMVPPSVG
-1315 QQVA
+1315 QQEVA

>member
-64 RGGVPVGRAD
+64 RGGAPVGRAD
-74 EEEEARLSAYDVRG
+74 EDEDARLSAYDVRG
-88 MLRRGAAE
+88 MLRRGAGE
-96 GFAEVDFLGKDGR
+96 GYAEVDFLGKDGR

-131 EMQLMDVATGQVTGR
+131 EMQLMDVVTGQLTGR
-146 TKSEVLTA
+146 TKGEVLAA

-195 TGTEVYSRLSI
+195 TGTEVYSRLSM

-212 KAEQEALAKRAQ
+212 KAEQESLAKRAQ

-234 AERVA
+234 AERA
-239 AEAALGEESRAR
+239 AAAAALGEESRAR
-251 QAVEARLKEAEGAA
+251 QTVEALLKDAEGAA
-265 AWHVTRAGLRG
+265 AWHVARAGLRE

-281 ELKARES
+281 EAKAQAA
-288 RTALDAA
+288 RTALEEAA
-295 GPRAA
+295 PRAA
-300 RLEEVREAEAFRG
+300 RMEAVREAEAFRG
-313 PVAAVETAER
+313 PVAAAEAAER

-333 ARASEVETALA
+333 ARASEVEAALSEV
-344 GASARQVELLE
+344 SARRVGQLE
-355 AGTARATAQ
+355 AETARAAAQ
-364 ESEVAARPAL
+364 EREVATRPAL
-374 EEAARLDARLDGVS
+374 EEAARLDARLEGVS
-388 REAAEARARAE
+388 REAREARARAE
-399 VSQASLDK
+399 KSQAALSEAK
-407 ARAELESVLAREAEA
+407 AELDAVLVREAEA
-422 RGAAEA
+422 RDKGEA
-428 ARGWLTDKAHWVALT
+428 ARHWLTEKAHWVALT
-443 SEWPRWQRELER
+443 SEWPRWHRELER
-455 YEAAQ
+455 YEGAQ
-460 VERRKAREES
+460 GERRKAREES
-470 GRRLSEVEGLRE
+470 GRLLGEVEGLRE
-482 AVGLR
+482 TVGLR
-487 REERDATARAEEMAL
+487 RGERDAAVRAEEMAL

-509 ATLGTET
+509 TAVGAET
-516 GAERRALRER
+516 GAQRRAQRER

-533 ARGLRVAHEGLVADE
+533 VRGLKTAHEGLAADE
-548 AEVRAATREV
+548 AEAREADTEV
-558 AAAKAEAE
+558 KAAKAEVE
-566 SAAAEARAAES
+566 AATADARAAET
-577 RRTQCEAALK
+577 RRTQGEAALK

-597 ATQGYASHRA
+597 ATQGYASHRT
-607 LLREGEACPL
+607 LLKDGEACPL
-617 CGAAEHPYAREASAL
+617 CGAEEHPYAREVSAL
-632 DGLVAEAASRVEA
+632 DGLVAEAASRVET
-645 LEQERTGAT
+645 LETERTAAT
-654 QVEVAASARSAA
+654 QAEVAASARRAA
-666 ASAREGQA
+666 ANARAGQA
-674 EARRQSAAT
+674 EARRQSAEA
-683 RAAAHAEDWAKGR
+683 RAEAHGEAWRKGCDSWLESIR
-696 TAWTDAVRLGSD
+696 GE
-708 GQGAEGLEQGT
+708 GAEVSTLATSVTEPDSGT
-719 AASARRQSAS
+719 SS
-729 RASVRAGGAVPVALP
+729 
-744 GADAALAGRDG
+744 
-755 LSRPGFAASE
+755 

-773 EAGSWLDAERVEVS
+773 EAGAWLGAARAEVAER
-787 ERLTALKDEEQA
+787 LAALKADEQA
-799 AESRARTAR
+799 AESLARTAR

-823 AAEALRQAE
+823 AAESLRRAE
-832 ETLSRAETVLK
+832 EALSRAESVLK
-843 DVHARLEAAEQTL
+843 DVHARLETAEQTL
-856 RQVIA
+856 RQVLA
-861 EVSPVFTVDAGW
+861 EVAPVFTADVGW
-873 DRKLEEDPAT
+873 DRKLEEDPAS

-896 GKEDA
+896 GKEEA
-901 RLKAEAR
+901 RLKAEER

-916 ARAQGLMEVSARH
+916 ARAQGLVEVSTRH
-929 AEEHQ
+929 AEEHH
-934 AFAARKEQERG
+934 AFAVRKEEERG
-945 ELARAR
+945 ELTRAR
-951 AALLQGRPTAEV
+951 AALLYGRPTAEV

-968 SRLDATEAA
+968 ARLEATESA
-977 FERARERAEAAKQ
+977 FEQARERAEAARQ
-990 AVQVATARAEDAVR
+990 AAQVATARAEDAVR
-1004 TRAEALT
+1004 ARTEALA

-1016 AAALAA
+1016 GAALTTLLAT
-1022 RLSEKGTT
+1022 RGTT
-1030 LEAVRALLAH
+1030 LEAVRTLLAF
-1040 DAAWREAEARALA
+1040 DAAWREAEARALS
-1053 ALREALAQATAVLA
+1053 ALREALAQTTAVLA
-1067 ERGEQRARHEASGP
+1067 ERSERRARHEDSGP
-1081 PALSEQEA
+1081 PSLSEQDA
-1089 GEARERLRAE
+1089 GAECERLRAE
-1099 TEARRHAEATLH
+1099 VEARRHAEAALH
-1111 ARLEADDR
+1111 ARLEADDT
-1119 ARARHGAEAAALE
+1119 ARARHGSEAAALE

-1300 LVVEGDLGMVPTTSG
+1300 LVVEGDPGMVPPSVG
-1315 QQVA
+1315 QQEVA

>member
-74 EEEEARLSAYDVRG
+74 EDEDARLSAYDVRG

-131 EMQLMDVATGQVTGR
+131 EMQLMDVATGQLTGR
-146 TKSEVLTA
+146 TKGEVLAA

-234 AERVA
+234 AERAA

-251 QAVEARLKEAEGAA
+251 QTVEAQLKEAEGAA
-265 AWHVTRAGLRG
+265 AWHVARAGLRD

-281 ELKARES
+281 EAKAQAARA
-288 RTALDAA
+288 ALEEAA
-295 GPRAA
+295 PRAA
-300 RLEEVREAEAFRG
+300 RLEEVREAESFRG
-313 PVAAVETAER
+313 PVAAVEAAER

-333 ARASEVETALA
+333 ARASEVEAALA
-344 GASARQVELLE
+344 EASARRLGQLE
-355 AGTARATAQ
+355 AETARATAQ
-364 ESEVAARPAL
+364 EQEVAARPAL
-374 EEAARLDARLDGVS
+374 DEAARLDARLEGVS
-388 REAAEARARAE
+388 REAREAQARAE
-399 VSQASLDK
+399 TSQAALVEAK
-407 ARAELESVLAREAEA
+407 AELDAVLAREAAA
-422 RGAAEA
+422 RAAGEA
-428 ARGWLTDKAHWVALT
+428 ARTWLTDKAHWVALT
-443 SEWPRWQRELER
+443 NEWPRWQRELER
-455 YEAAQ
+455 YEVAQ
-460 VERRKAREES
+460 GERRKAREES
-470 GRRLSEVEGLRE
+470 GRLLGEVEGLRE

-487 REERDATARAEEMAL
+487 REERDAAARAEEMAL

-509 ATLGTET
+509 AALGTET

-526 LLARQEA
+526 LLARQA
-533 ARGLRVAHEGLVADE
+533 AVRDLMSAHAGLVSDE
-548 AEVRAATREV
+548 AEAREADAEV
-558 AAAKAEAE
+558 TAAKAEAD
-566 SAAAEARAAES
+566 AATAEARAAEV
-577 RRTQCEAALK
+577 RRTQGEAALK

-607 LLREGEACPL
+607 LLRDGEACPL
-617 CGAAEHPYAREASAL
+617 CGAEEHPYAREVSAL
-632 DGLVAEAASRVEA
+632 EGLVAEAASRVEA
-645 LEQERTGAT
+645 LDAERTAAT
-654 QVEVAASARSAA
+654 QAELAASARSAA
-666 ASAREGQA
+666 ASARAGQA
-674 EARRQSAAT
+674 EARRQSAVA
-683 RAAAHAEDWAKGR
+683 RARAHGEAWRKGHD
-696 TAWTDAVRLGSD
+696 AWR
-708 GQGAEGLEQGT
+708 E
-719 AASARRQSAS
+719 
-729 RASVRAGGAVPVALP
+729 
-744 GADAALAGRDG
+744 ADADVTSSAL
-755 LSRPGFAASE
+755 

-773 EAGSWLDAERVEVS
+773 EAGAWLEAARAELSSRLDA
-787 ERLTALKDEEQA
+787 LKAEEQA
-799 AESRARTAR
+799 AESLARAAR

-823 AAEALRQAE
+823 ATESLRRAE
-832 ETLSRAETVLK
+832 EALSRAEAVLK

-856 RQVIA
+856 RQVVA
-861 EVSPVFTVDAGW
+861 EVSPVFTADAGW
-873 DRKLEEDPAT
+873 ERKLEEDPAT

-896 GKEDA
+896 GKEEA

-916 ARAQGLMEVSARH
+916 ARAQGLVEVSTRH
-929 AEEHQ
+929 AEEHR
-934 AFAARKEQERG
+934 ALAARKEAERG

-968 SRLDATEAA
+968 ARLDATESAY
-977 FERARERAEAAKQ
+977 EQARERAEAANQ

-1004 TRAEALT
+1004 ARAEALA
-1011 LRESE
+1011 LRDAEG
-1016 AAALAA
+1016 AALAA
-1022 RLSEKGTT
+1022 RLAARGTT
-1030 LEAVRALLAH
+1030 LEAVRALLSH

-1067 ERGEQRARHEASGP
+1067 ERSEQRARHEASGP
-1081 PALSEQEA
+1081 PPLSEQAA
-1089 GEARERLRAE
+1089 GAECERLRAE
-1099 TEARRHAEATLH
+1099 AEARRHAEATLR
-1111 ARLEADDR
+1111 ARLEADDL

-1300 LVVEGDLGMVPTTSG
+1300 LVVEGDLGMVPPARG

>member
-1 MKVLAIRGSNL
+1 M

-64 RGGVPVGRAD
+64 RGGAPVGRAD
-74 EEEEARLSAYDVRG
+74 EDEDARLSAYDVRG
-88 MLRRGAAE
+88 MLRRGAGE
-96 GFAEVDFLGKDGR
+96 GYAEVDFLGKDGR

-131 EMQLMDVATGQVTGR
+131 EMQLMDVVTGQLTGR
-146 TKSEVLTA
+146 TKGEVLAA

-195 TGTEVYSRLSI
+195 TGTEVYSRLSM

-212 KAEQEALAKRAQ
+212 KAEQESLAKRAQ

-234 AERVA
+234 ADRA
-239 AEAALGEESRAR
+239 AAAAALGEESRAR
-251 QAVEARLKEAEGAA
+251 QTVEALLKDAEGAA
-265 AWHVTRAGLRG
+265 AWHVTRAGLRE

-281 ELKARES
+281 EAKAQAA
-288 RTALDAA
+288 RTAMEEAA
-295 GPRAA
+295 PRAA

-313 PVAAVETAER
+313 PVVAVEAAER
-323 RWAEAEAAQV
+323 WWAEAEAAQV
-333 ARASEVETALA
+333 ARASEVEAALSEV
-344 GASARQVELLE
+344 SARRVGQLE
-355 AGTARATAQ
+355 AETARAAAQ
-364 ESEVAARPAL
+364 EREVATRPAL
-374 EEAARLDARLDGVS
+374 EEAARLDARLEGVS
-388 REAAEARARAE
+388 QEAREARTRAE
-399 VSQASLDK
+399 TSQAALLEAK
-407 ARAELESVLAREAEA
+407 AELDAVLAREAEA
-422 RGAAEA
+422 RDKGEA
-428 ARGWLTDKAHWVALT
+428 ARHWLTEKAHWVALT

-455 YEAAQ
+455 YEGAQ
-460 VERRKAREES
+460 GERRKAREES
-470 GRRLSEVEGLRE
+470 GRLLGEVDGLRE
-482 AVGLR
+482 TVGLR
-487 REERDATARAEEMAL
+487 REERDVAVRAEEMAL

-509 ATLGTET
+509 AAVGTET
-516 GAERRALRER
+516 GAHRRAQRER

-533 ARGLRVAHEGLVADE
+533 VRGLKAAHEGLVADE
-548 AEVRAATREV
+548 AEAREAGTEV
-558 AAAKAEAE
+558 KAAKAEVE
-566 SAAAEARAAES
+566 AATAEARAAET
-577 RRTQCEAALK
+577 RRTQAEAALK

-597 ATQGYASHRA
+597 ATQGYASHRS
-607 LLREGEACPL
+607 LLKDGEACPL
-617 CGAAEHPYAREASAL
+617 CGAEEHPYAREVSAL
-632 DGLVAEAASRVEA
+632 DGLVAEAASRVET
-645 LEQERTGAT
+645 LEMERTSAT
-654 QVEVAASARSAA
+654 QAEVAASARRAA
-666 ASAREGQA
+666 ANARAGQA
-674 EARRQSAAT
+674 EARRQSAEA
-683 RAAAHAEDWAKGR
+683 RAEAHGEAWRKGR
-696 TAWTDAVRLGSD
+696 ASWLESIREE
-708 GQGAEGLEQGT
+708 GAEVSGL
-719 AASARRQSAS
+719 AASVTEPDSGTPS
-729 RASVRAGGAVPVALP
+729 
-744 GADAALAGRDG
+744 
-755 LSRPGFAASE
+755 
-765 PPAVGGSP
+765 PPAAGGSP
-773 EAGSWLDAERVEVS
+773 EAGAWLDAARAEVA
-787 ERLTALKDEEQA
+787 ERLAALKAEEQA
-799 AESRARTAR
+799 AESLARTAR

-823 AAEALRQAE
+823 AAESLRRAE
-832 ETLSRAETVLK
+832 EALSRAESVLK
-843 DVHARLEAAEQTL
+843 DVHARLETAEQTL
-856 RQVIA
+856 RQVLT
-861 EVSPVFTVDAGW
+861 EVSPVFTADAGW
-873 DRKLEEDPAT
+873 ERKLEEDPAT

-896 GKEDA
+896 GKEEA
-901 RLKAEAR
+901 RLKAEER

-916 ARAQGLMEVSARH
+916 ARAQGLVEVSTRH

-934 AFAARKEQERG
+934 ALAVRKEQERG
-945 ELARAR
+945 ELTRAR
-951 AALLQGRPTAEV
+951 AALLNGRPTAEV

-968 SRLDATEAA
+968 ARLEATESA
-977 FERARERAEAAKQ
+977 FEQARERAEAARQ
-990 AVQVATARAEDAVR
+990 AAQVATARAEDAVR
-1004 TRAEALT
+1004 ARAEALA

-1016 AAALAA
+1016 GAALTTLLAA
-1022 RLSEKGTT
+1022 RGTT
-1030 LEAVRALLAH
+1030 LEAVRTLLAF
-1040 DAAWREAEARALA
+1040 DAAWREAEARALS
-1053 ALREALAQATAVLA
+1053 ALREALAQAAAVQA
-1067 ERGEQRARHEASGP
+1067 ERSERRARHEDSGP
-1081 PALSEQEA
+1081 PSLSEQDA
-1089 GEARERLRAE
+1089 GAECERLRAE
-1099 TEARRHAEATLH
+1099 VEARRHAEAALH
-1111 ARLEADDR
+1111 ARLEADDT

-1191 DLDLQVVDGDMGDE
+1191 DLDLQIVDGDMGDE

-1300 LVVEGDLGMVPTTSG
+1300 LVVEGDPGMVPPSMG
-1315 QQVA
+1315 QQEVA

>member
-64 RGGVPVGRAD
+64 RGGAPVGRAD
-74 EEEEARLSAYDVRG
+74 EDEDARLSAYDVRG
-88 MLRRGAAE
+88 MLRRGAGE
-96 GFAEVDFLGKDGR
+96 GYAEVDFLGKDGR

-131 EMQLMDVATGQVTGR
+131 EMQLMDVVTGQLTGR
-146 TKSEVLTA
+146 TKGEVLAA

-195 TGTEVYSRLSI
+195 TGTEVYSRLSM

-212 KAEQEALAKRAQ
+212 KAEQESLAKRAQ

-234 AERVA
+234 AERA
-239 AEAALGEESRAR
+239 AAAAALGEEARAR
-251 QAVEARLKEAEGAA
+251 QTVEALLKDAEGAA
-265 AWHVTRAGLRG
+265 AWHVARAGLRE

-281 ELKARES
+281 EAKAQAA
-288 RTALDAA
+288 RTALEEAA
-295 GPRAA
+295 PRAA
-300 RLEEVREAEAFRG
+300 RMEEVREAETFRG
-313 PVAAVETAER
+313 PVAAVEAAER

-333 ARASEVETALA
+333 ARASEVEAVLA
-344 GASARQVELLE
+344 ETSARRVGQLE
-355 AGTARATAQ
+355 AEAARAAAQ
-364 ESEVAARPAL
+364 EREVATRPAL
-374 EEAARLDARLDGVS
+374 EEAARLDARLEGVS
-388 REAAEARARAE
+388 HEAREARARAE
-399 VSQASLDK
+399 KSQAALVEAKGELD
-407 ARAELESVLAREAEA
+407 AVLAREAEA
-422 RGAAEA
+422 RDKGEA
-428 ARGWLTDKAHWVALT
+428 ARHWLTEKAHWVALT

-455 YEAAQ
+455 YEGAQ
-460 VERRKAREES
+460 GERRKAREES
-470 GRRLSEVEGLRE
+470 GRLLGEVEGLRE
-482 AVGLR
+482 TVGLR
-487 REERDATARAEEMAL
+487 REERDAAVRAEEMAL

-509 ATLGTET
+509 AAVGTET
-516 GAERRALRER
+516 GAQRRAQRER

-533 ARGLRVAHEGLVADE
+533 VRGLKTAHEGLVADE
-548 AEVRAATREV
+548 AEAREAGTEV
-558 AAAKAEAE
+558 KAAKAEVE
-566 SAAAEARAAES
+566 AATAEARAAET
-577 RRTQCEAALK
+577 RRTQGEAALK

-597 ATQGYASHRA
+597 ATQGYASHRT
-607 LLREGEACPL
+607 LLKDGEACPL
-617 CGAAEHPYAREASAL
+617 CGAEEHPYAREVSAL

-645 LEQERTGAT
+645 LEEERTAAT
-654 QVEVAASARSAA
+654 QAEVAASARRAA
-666 ASAREGQA
+666 ANARAGQA
-674 EARRQSAAT
+674 ETRRQSAEA
-683 RAAAHAEDWAKGR
+683 RAEAHGEAWRKGCASWLASIR
-696 TAWTDAVRLGSD
+696 EE
-708 GQGAEGLEQGT
+708 GAE
-719 AASARRQSAS
+719 
-729 RASVRAGGAVPVALP
+729 P
-744 GADAALAGRDG
+744 GASL
-755 LSRPGFAASE
+755 

-773 EAGSWLDAERVEVS
+773 EAGAWLDAVRAELA
-787 ERLTALKDEEQA
+787 ERLAALKADEQA
-799 AESRARTAR
+799 AESLARTAR

-823 AAEALRQAE
+823 AAESLRRAE
-832 ETLSRAETVLK
+832 EALSRAESVLK

-856 RQVIA
+856 RQVLA
-861 EVSPVFTVDAGW
+861 EVSPVFTADVGW
-873 DRKLEEDPAT
+873 ERKLEEDPAT

-896 GKEDA
+896 GKEEA
-901 RLKAEAR
+901 RLKAEER

-916 ARAQGLMEVSARH
+916 ARAQGLVEVSTRH

-934 AFAARKEQERG
+934 AFAVRKEQERG
-945 ELARAR
+945 ELTRAR
-951 AALLQGRPTAEV
+951 AALLHGRPTAEV

-968 SRLDATEAA
+968 ARLEATESA
-977 FERARERAEAAKQ
+977 FEQARERAEAAHQ
-990 AVQVATARAEDAVR
+990 SAQVATARAEDAVR
-1004 TRAEALT
+1004 ARAEALA

-1016 AAALAA
+1016 GAALTALLA
-1022 RLSEKGTT
+1022 TRGTT
-1030 LEAVRALLAH
+1030 LDAVRMLLSF
-1040 DAAWREAEARALA
+1040 DAAWREAEARALS

-1067 ERGEQRARHEASGP
+1067 ERSERRTRHEDSGP
-1081 PALSEQEA
+1081 PSLSEQDA
-1089 GEARERLRAE
+1089 GAECERLRAE
-1099 TEARRHAEATLH
+1099 VEARRHAEATLH
-1111 ARLEADDR
+1111 ARLEADDT
-1119 ARARHGAEAAALE
+1119 ARARHGTEAAALE

-1191 DLDLQVVDGDMGDE
+1191 DLDLQIVDGDMGDE

-1300 LVVEGDLGMVPTTSG
+1300 LVVEGDPGMVPPSMG
-1315 QQVA
+1315 QQEVA